1 VNPFFVCFEEA
12 GESIFFVCF
21 EEAGHQATLNLLSLT
36 TPKRLHFYPTYI
48 KTESYNIDKTEN

>member
-12 GESIFFVCF
+12 S
-21 EEAGHQATLNLLSLT
+21 HQATLNLLSLT